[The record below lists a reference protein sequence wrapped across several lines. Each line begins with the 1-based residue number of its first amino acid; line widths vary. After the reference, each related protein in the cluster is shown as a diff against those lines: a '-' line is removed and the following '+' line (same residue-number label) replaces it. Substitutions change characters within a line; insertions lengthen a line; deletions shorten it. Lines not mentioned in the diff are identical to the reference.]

1 MAIGSAASSVLDS
14 ALVAALG
21 GSVEDDDDDY
31 IRSLSINDQVAVA
44 NLVVRKSKNSKTTM
58 EVQACLDFTGVPES
72 QVLLWAANHK
82 MIDLKWYL
90 SGCTMKF
97 INELVK
103 QGPVCCPVLEA
114 ESIFDDPATKTKTN
128 SNSSLCGAIC
138 TWSTSKPNSPKI
150 LADIATEYFC
160 SLHIEEQVA
169 VIDFVVCMNDRSEDL
184 ILQTRLDFTG
194 VPDSQVLLWAA
205 RDKMEHLH
213 IALSNCDKALLKDLA
228 KLGVC
233 RHASSAGAPFG
244 DSVKNQNRAMVVAQ
258 GMSAEERADL
268 IKRLQEM
275 DK

>member
-1 MAIGSAASSVLDS
+1 MVFPSFISQISR
-14 ALVAALG
+14 AALD
-21 GSVEDDDDDY
+21 GSLFVDDDDDDC

-82 MIDLKWYL
+82 MIELKWHL

-114 ESIFDDPATKTKTN
+114 ESIFDDPATKT
-128 SNSSLCGAIC
+128 
-138 TWSTSKPNSPKI
+138 STSKSNSPKI

-160 SLHIEEQVA
+160 SLHIEEHVA
-169 VIDFVVCMNDRSEDL
+169 VIDFVVCKNDSSEDL

-194 VPDSQVLLWAA
+194 VLDSQVLLWAA

-213 IALSNCDKALLKDLA
+213 IALSNCDNALLKDLA
-228 KLGVC
+228 KLGVS
-233 RHASSAGAPFG
+233 RHASSAGDPFG
-244 DSVKNQNRAMVVAQ
+244 DSVKNQNRAMAVAQ
-258 GMSAEERADL
+258 GMSAEERAEL